1 MTKFDSTT
9 YGRFVAKAKAE
20 GIRVNG
26 NLGTRQ
32 FKVPGSKGDAL
43 YTVLVATG
51 DMPNE
56 AVCNCPAGDR
66 GIACKHAA
74 AALSAVRKAQASKA
88 AKVLR
93 AAQMI

>member
-9 YGRFVAKAKAE
+9 YGRFVSKAKDE
-20 GIRVNG
+20 GIKVNG
-26 NLGTRQ
+26 NLRTRQ
-32 FKVPGSKGDAL
+32 FKVAGSKGDAL
-43 YTVLVATG
+43 YTVLVAIG
-51 DMPNE
+51 DMPDS

-74 AALSAVRKAQASKA
+74 ACLSAVRKAQASKA

-93 AAQMI
+93 AAQTI